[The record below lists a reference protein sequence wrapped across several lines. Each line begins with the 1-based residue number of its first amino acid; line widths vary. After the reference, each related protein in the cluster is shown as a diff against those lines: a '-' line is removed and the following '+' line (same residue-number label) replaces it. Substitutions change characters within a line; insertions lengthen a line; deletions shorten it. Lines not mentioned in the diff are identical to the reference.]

1 MRKSFASIAVA
12 FSALLAVSVPT
23 LADAKP
29 RTNKV
34 WVCRNPQK
42 AANTGTIVGALGG
55 ALVGSAIAGNDN
67 KTGGAII
74 GAGVGGLTGRQVAKI
89 NAKHNCH
96 YEWRRY

>member
-1 MRKSFASIAVA
+1 MRTLLISSVLAL
-12 FSALLAVSVPT
+12 SALMTATVPT
-23 LADAKP
+23 VADARH
-29 RTNKV
+29 RTHKV
-34 WVCRNPQK
+34 WVCRNPQH

-55 ALVGSAIAGNDN
+55 ALVGSAIAGHDN

>member
-1 MRKSFASIAVA
+1 MRKSIATTAIV
-12 FSALLAVSVPT
+12 FSTLLAIALPT
-23 LADAKP
+23 VADAKH
-29 RTNKV
+29 RTHKV
-34 WVCRNPQK
+34 WICRNPQK
-42 AANTGTIVGALGG
+42 AATTGTIVGALGG
-55 ALVGSAIAGNDN
+55 ALVGSAIAGHDN